1 MAAAAVSLSCPP
13 RRSLP
18 GSHMLTRLTIIRR
31 PLRFAKRHRPRIPAP
46 VADSEPDPDSSSS
59 DPENELTPR
68 ALRALKRQRLALDL
82 DSLSISPRG
91 RPRKRRKEN
100 FAHANSVAAAS
111 SRKETPQTGKS
122 HAFLFATFGN
132 GYARIPSCENAAHIP
147 SIPECPVNF
156 VNGTASSVPI
166 SSNDGEPSSTSYL
179 GPAPCDSFADQSSIL
194 MLTDDSNSSP
204 SVDNK
209 ATDVSAPSVPP
220 ISTDATIAPLPLS
233 PPLVPCAPS
242 SPESEPLTPLTPLT
256 PSPSPSPSG
265 HDRHTSS
272 GPPSPLTEP
281 LPLLVSIEPVSL
293 PSDSLSPSTPHPPP
307 LSAEGCTSAQPAVLS
322 PHPSHLSLDPPL
334 DNLISFD
341 GLPPNFDSGMSLHLD
356 AHHCNPH
363 EDSHPHPHVP
373 QLPYVRPPFTQIPG
387 RDREVNIWKLACQER
402 VEYLARRFGFETIKA
417 VVASEASSVVNA
429 ISHVSPSTTTTSSP
443 EFPTQEDS
451 AHATQPPQTRF
462 RLYTPASY
470 TWSSR
475 SVLGVGSV
483 PGKRSSNDSP
493 QEAEAEIEREA
504 LWAESD
510 VDVDV
515 DMDIDADMDDD
526 DDDYED
532 EDELGELE
540 GDADGENRVDLDM
553 EGTNGKSGAA
563 MQQLL
568 GENLKVMDA
577 KGEDTMMDVDCMGQS
592 QRGPVDLADK
602 ENHASASAAHSSSL
616 FTTSDE
622 SQMTVSAGLATMPS
636 PSTSLAL
643 PLRHQFPPLSS
654 LHVPL
659 LSEPPRAFMGRGTPP
674 DRRRLM
680 EWSISDRY
688 PGCQTQAIGVG
699 LFVSPTRNPG
709 INTVPMSMVSMHHPA
724 ADDVHQGGGDDRSQP
739 HHHAG
744 EWTSFLYAMLEG
756 DGINN
761 CQVDTNVPSTV
772 CRTSNNTPGNM
783 SVGAVATT
791 TGSTTDVT
799 GWYEL
804 GLASMHMGG
813 SVTPGVPADMSL
825 SHHPHVVHVSPIE
838 HPGDE
843 ASSST
848 LRFALG

>member
-13 RRSLP
+13 RRS
-18 GSHMLTRLTIIRR
+18 SRLAHAHAAHNHPSPP
-31 PLRFAKRHRPRIPAP
+31 PLRQASHHLKSHRQHRPRIPAP

-111 SRKETPQTGKS
+111 SRKETPQSFKRPSSPPPSPLTPKRI
-122 HAFLFATFGN
+122 FGTD
-132 GYARIPSCENAAHIP
+132 RIPSCENAAHIP

-373 QLPYVRPPFTQIPG
+373 QLPVPSLIHHQLSPTHRNCSTSAHLS
-387 RDREVNIWKLACQER
+387 RR
-402 VEYLARRFGFETIKA
+402 YLAEI
-417 VVASEASSVVNA
+417 V
-429 ISHVSPSTTTTSSP
+429 
-443 EFPTQEDS
+443 
-451 AHATQPPQTRF
+451 
-462 RLYTPASY
+462 
-470 TWSSR
+470 R
-475 SVLGVGSV
+475 SIYGS
-483 PGKRSSNDSP
+483 
-493 QEAEAEIEREA
+493 
-504 LWAESD
+504 
-510 VDVDV
+510 
-515 DMDIDADMDDD
+515 
-526 DDDYED
+526 
-532 EDELGELE
+532 
-540 GDADGENRVDLDM
+540 
-553 EGTNGKSGAA
+553 
-563 MQQLL
+563 
-568 GENLKVMDA
+568 
-577 KGEDTMMDVDCMGQS
+577 
-592 QRGPVDLADK
+592 
-602 ENHASASAAHSSSL
+602 
-616 FTTSDE
+616 
-622 SQMTVSAGLATMPS
+622 
-636 PSTSLAL
+636 
-643 PLRHQFPPLSS
+643 
-654 LHVPL
+654 
-659 LSEPPRAFMGRGTPP
+659 
-674 DRRRLM
+674 
-680 EWSISDRY
+680 
-688 PGCQTQAIGVG
+688 
-699 LFVSPTRNPG
+699 
-709 INTVPMSMVSMHHPA
+709 
-724 ADDVHQGGGDDRSQP
+724 
-739 HHHAG
+739 
-744 EWTSFLYAMLEG
+744 
-756 DGINN
+756 
-761 CQVDTNVPSTV
+761 
-772 CRTSNNTPGNM
+772 
-783 SVGAVATT
+783 
-791 TGSTTDVT
+791 
-799 GWYEL
+799 
-804 GLASMHMGG
+804 
-813 SVTPGVPADMSL
+813 
-825 SHHPHVVHVSPIE
+825 
-838 HPGDE
+838 
-843 ASSST
+843 
-848 LRFALG
+848 